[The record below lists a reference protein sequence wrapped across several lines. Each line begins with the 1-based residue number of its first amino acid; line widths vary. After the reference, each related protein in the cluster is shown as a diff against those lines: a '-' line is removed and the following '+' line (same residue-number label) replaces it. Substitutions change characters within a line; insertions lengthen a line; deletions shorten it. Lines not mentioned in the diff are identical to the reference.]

1 MSNHNH
7 SKPHYVII
15 SPVVTEKYSQSAV
28 LTHKGKKRG
37 EVAEEPCQRLA
48 FKVAKWAN
56 KTQIKTAL
64 GQLFEG
70 KKIKS
75 IRTIN
80 CKGKRRRNRRGFGFT
95 GDWKK
100 AIVTL
105 APGDSI
111 DLV

>member
-7 SKPHYVII
+7 TKPHYVII
-15 SPVVTEKYSQSAV
+15 SPVLTEKYSQSIVQTA
-28 LTHKGKKRG
+28 KGKKRS
-37 EVAEEPCQRLA
+37 AEGDEPSQRLA
-48 FKVAKWAN
+48 FKVARWAT
-56 KTQIKTAL
+56 KTQIKQAL
-64 GQLFEG
+64 SKLFED
-70 KKIKS
+70 KKIAS
-75 IRTIN
+75 VRTIN
-80 CKGKRRRNRRGFGFT
+80 CKGKRRRNRRGYGFT